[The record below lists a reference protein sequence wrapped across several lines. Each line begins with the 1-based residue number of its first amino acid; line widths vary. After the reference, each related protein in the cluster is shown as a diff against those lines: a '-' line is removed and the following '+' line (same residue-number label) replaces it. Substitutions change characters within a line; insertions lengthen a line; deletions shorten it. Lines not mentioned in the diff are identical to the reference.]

1 MFEEFTY
8 RDGRIRE
15 PWKHR
20 FYCIASRDSRWEP
33 VSRGCIEK
41 ICKGCIWEVLVRSC
55 PSLFEIVFLYV
66 CSHVRADI
74 LGRIYWRFIRIEK
87 WIGWPWARALFI
99 GWPYVVI
106 TWKEKR
112 DDGIVG
118 KFDNTFFIV
127 DMIWHMKKGWKSKEI
142 IRWLCIWYA
151 RGIRRVGWVSHGNPR
166 GFRRMILY
174 RWYQN
179 IMIQFWLVNMMFD
192 FLPWVWTGWVRC
204 SELTYKEMMKK

>member
-1 MFEEFTY
+1 MLEWSLGLIDCISCIHVLDKFLGGIGCFIFCIIFSILHEMYRADMFEEFTY

-33 VSRGCIEK
+33 VLRGCIEK

-127 DMIWHMKKGWKSKEI
+127 DMIWHMKKGWKSKEWVIELCFEVFDI
-142 IRWLCIWYA
+142 IDDGWTKVDCVWRWAY
-151 RGIRRVGWVSHGNPR
+151 
-166 GFRRMILY
+166 
-174 RWYQN
+174 
-179 IMIQFWLVNMMFD
+179 
-192 FLPWVWTGWVRC
+192 
-204 SELTYKEMMKK
+204 